1 MRRFSCLLRLSLP
14 PEVGEMAQTFISEI
28 EWLAALKC
36 RATGLSM
43 SRNRLDAYLTK
54 TLACGLFNLGF
65 PDIPYLWHWK
75 FGGESEVQKEYFY
88 YIFTRYILILTSSHH
103 SVIHCIPPCFILL
116 CSVQYFP
123 LPFYIDSGCL

>member
-36 RATGLSM
+36 RATGLIS
-43 SRNRLDAYLTK
+43 YLTK